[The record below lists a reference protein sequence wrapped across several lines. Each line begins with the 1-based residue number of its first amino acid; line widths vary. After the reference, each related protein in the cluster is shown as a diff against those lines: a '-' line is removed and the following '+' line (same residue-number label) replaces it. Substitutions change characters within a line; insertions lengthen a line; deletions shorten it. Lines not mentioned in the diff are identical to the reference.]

1 MSLEKPQY
9 VSDLVVYLLHELG
22 VDYATLNPG
31 ATTRGLHES
40 LVTYGGNKA
49 PEVITCCHEEIAVAM
64 AEGYYLAT
72 GRPQVTLVHD
82 IVGLQHASKAIYE
95 AWLNNTPMLIL
106 GGTGPLDATHRRP
119 WIDWIHTAQVQ
130 AQLVRDYVK
139 WDDQPQGALSAAES
153 LLRAY
158 QIAMTDPKG
167 PVYLCFDVE
176 LQESPLPA
184 DFQLPDLTRYRPPAP
199 PAGNAE
205 AIKAAA
211 QALLEAE
218 WPVLVV
224 EGLGRTPGGTAALQ
238 SMAELLGI
246 PVLEQGA
253 AFNLPNRHRLNLTG
267 ANVEVLKEA
276 DLVITVDVRD
286 IEAVL
291 KRPVAEPSI
300 VPAGLP
306 RTPSGYSRRYES
318 LTPAGTTFIRV
329 GLTDYGIKSWPSS
342 YGRISPADVS
352 ILGDATQVLRELTR
366 LCREGMTGAVQ
377 NRAAARSARAEK
389 LHTTVYERFQKDLRE
404 RWWEE
409 KPTSTARLAAE
420 VWEAIGGEDWVLVHG
435 SLSGWE
441 RRLWEMAEGSR
452 CIAGGGG
459 TGTGMGVALGVAL
472 AFRGTG
478 KVCVSIQN
486 DGDLLYTPGSL
497 WTAAAHDIP
506 MLVVMFNNRSYYQ
519 DVGHQ
524 TAITRMRQ
532 RSLDHVGVGVNL
544 DRPATDFATLAKSF
558 NLYGDGPILDAEGIR
573 PALVRGLKVVK
584 EERRLALIDTVTQPR

>member
-22 VDYATLNPG
+22 VDYAILNPG

-49 PEVITCCHEEIAVAM
+49 PEVITCCHEEVAVAM

-72 GRPQVTLVHD
+72 GRPQVTLLHD
-82 IVGLQHASKAIYE
+82 IVGLQHATKAIYE

-139 WDDQPQGALSAAES
+139 WDDQPQGALSVAES
-153 LLRAY
+153 ILRAY

-184 DFQLPDLTRYRPPAP
+184 DFQFPDLTRYRPPAP
-199 PAGNAE
+199 PAGNTEALAE
-205 AIKAAA
+205 AAH
-211 QALLEAE
+211 ALLEAE

-224 EGLGRTPGGTAALQ
+224 EGLGRTPGGSEALQ
-238 SMAELLGI
+238 SLAELLGT
-246 PVLEQGA
+246 PVLEQGS
-253 AFNLPNRHRLNLTG
+253 AFNLPNRHPLNVTG
-267 ANVEVLKEA
+267 ANIEVLKEA
-276 DLVITVDVRD
+276 DLVVTIDVRD
-286 IEAVL
+286 IEAAL
-291 KRPVAEPSI
+291 KRPVAETGI

-306 RTPSGYSRRYES
+306 RVPSGYSRLYES
-318 LTPAGTTFIRV
+318 LISEGTKLIRI
-329 GLTDYGIKSWPSS
+329 GLADYGIKSWPSS
-342 YGRISPADVS
+342 YGRLSPADVS
-352 ILGDATQVLRELTR
+352 ILGDAPQVLRELTR
-366 LCREGMTGAVQ
+366 QCRENISGEVQ
-377 NRAAARSARAEK
+377 RRVAARAARAGE
-389 LHTTVYERFQKDLRE
+389 LHSVVYDRFQKDLQA
-404 RWWEE
+404 RWWGQT
-409 KPTSTARLAAE
+409 PISTARLAAE
-420 VWEAIGGEDWVLVHG
+420 VWEVIRGEDWVLAHG

-441 RRLWEMAEGSR
+441 RRLWDMTEGAR

-478 KVCVSIQN
+478 KICVSIQN

-497 WTAAAHDIP
+497 WTAAHHDIP
-506 MLVVMFNNRSYYQ
+506 MLVVMFNNQSYYQ

-532 RSLDHVGVGVNL
+532 RPLDQVGVGVSL
-544 DRPATDFATLAKSF
+544 ERPATDFAMLARSF
-558 NLYGDGPILDAEGIR
+558 HLYGEGPILDPEEIR
-573 PALVRGLKVVK
+573 PALARGLKVVR
-584 EERRLALIDTVTQPR
+584 EAGRLALIDTVTQPR

>member
-1 MSLEKPQY
+1 MSLDKPQY

-40 LVTYGGNKA
+40 LVNYGGNKA

-139 WDDQPQGALSAAES
+139 WDDQPQGALSVAES
-153 LLRAY
+153 ILRAY

-176 LQESPLPA
+176 LQESRLPEG
-184 DFQLPDLTRYRPPAP
+184 FTIPDLTRYRPPAA

-205 AIKAAA
+205 AVAEAA

-224 EGLGRTPGGTAALQ
+224 EGLGRTPQGPAALQ
-238 SMAELLGI
+238 SLAELLGI

-253 AFNLPNRHRLNLTG
+253 AFNLSNRHRLNLTG
-267 ANVEVLKEA
+267 ANAEVLKQA
-276 DLVITVDVRD
+276 DLVVTIDVRD
-286 IEAVL
+286 IEAAL
-291 KRPVAEPSI
+291 KRAVSEVEI
-300 VPAGLP
+300 VPSGLP
-306 RTPSGYSRRYES
+306 RVPSGYSRRYED
-318 LTPAGTTFIRV
+318 LTPAGTKFIRV
-329 GLTDYGIKSWPSS
+329 GLADYGVKSWPTS
-342 YGRISPADVS
+342 YGRVYPADIA
-352 ILGDATQVLRELTR
+352 ILGDATQILRELAR
-366 LCREGMTGAVQ
+366 RCQEGLTAAVQ
-377 NRAAARSARAEK
+377 RRAEARSAQAEQLHRA
-389 LHTTVYERFQKDLRE
+389 VSDRFQKDLRE
-404 RWWEE
+404 RWWGQQ
-409 KPTSTARLAAE
+409 PISTARLAAE
-420 VWEAIGGEDWVLVHG
+420 LWQAIRGEDWVLVHG

-441 RRLWEMAEGSR
+441 RRLWEMTEGAR
-452 CIAGGGG
+452 CVAGGGG

-506 MLVVMFNNRSYYQ
+506 MLVVMFNNRAYYQ

-524 TAITRMRQ
+524 TAITTMRQ
-532 RSLDHVGVGVNL
+532 RPLDHVGVGVNL
-544 DRPATDFATLAKSF
+544 DRPTTDFALLAKSF
-558 NLYGDGPILDAEGIR
+558 SLHGEGPVLDPEAIQ
-573 PALVRGLKVVK
+573 PALQRALKVVQ
-584 EERRLALIDTVTQPR
+584 EEKRLALVDTVTQPR